1 MENKCKFIPRGQL
14 LPVVVVFCSVLTTV
28 HRNQKIYASFLQRNC
43 FINQAVFLNFVHFL
57 FREFLTLNLTLTFA
71 VNATLNLLMSP
82 RK

>member
-43 FINQAVFLNFVHFL
+43 FINQAVFINFVHNFSVL
-57 FREFLTLNLTLTFA
+57 RISQLESDINICCKRNSKSA
-71 VNATLNLLMSP
+71 DVP
-82 RK
+82 

>member
-43 FINQAVFLNFVHFL
+43 FINQAVFINSVHNFSVL
-57 FREFLTLNLTLTFA
+57 RISQLESDINICCKCNSKSA
-71 VNATLNLLMSP
+71 DVP
-82 RK
+82 